1 MLVSYFNA
9 DKVEYLPLSHFH
21 LSLAPPPT
29 SSFPNYE
36 TDERYPHEAQY
47 TYYPPSRSPPPIS
60 GNPPEPRKLP
70 RLTTTTGAGWHTPP
84 HMPASSNYTTGS
96 YIRSPTATYHPE
108 YDYQAS
114 SQGHGYTYQDVHPQ
128 DYDDH
133 HHVPSMNTQGHM
145 TTTYEGSHHHHPH
158 HHHHHHHRP
167 SSPPIKGS
175 SQVPL
180 PSISPTDES
189 TVKKKRKRA
198 DAAQLKVLNETYNR
212 TAFPST
218 EERLEL
224 AKALDMSPRSVQ
236 IWCVWL
242 TY

>member
-1 MLVSYFNA
+1 
-9 DKVEYLPLSHFH
+9 LPLSHLH

-36 TDERYPHEAQY
+36 TDDRYPHEAQY

-70 RLTTTTGAGWHTPP
+70 RLTTTAGAGWHTPS
-84 HMPASSNYTTGS
+84 HMPASSNYTTTGS

-114 SQGHGYTYQDVHPQ
+114 SQGHGYSYQDVH

-133 HHVPSMNTQGHM
+133 HHVPSMNPQGHM
-145 TTTYEGSHHHHPH
+145 TTAYEGSHHHS
-158 HHHHHHHRP
+158 HHHHHHRP

-175 SQVPL
+175 PQVPL

-236 IWCVWL
+236 IWCILL
-242 TY
+242 TYYISMYIF